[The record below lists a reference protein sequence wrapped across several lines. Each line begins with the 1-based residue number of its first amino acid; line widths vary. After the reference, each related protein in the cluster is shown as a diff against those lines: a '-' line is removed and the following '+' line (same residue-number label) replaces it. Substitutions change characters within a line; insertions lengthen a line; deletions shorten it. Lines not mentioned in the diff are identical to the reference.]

1 MWCLKEEE
9 EALLLI
15 RLKKTIQN
23 INKDNKSNKET
34 KTLSGKQSS
43 AYLKD
48 INQGKWHWIIKWN
61 NSWLKKIRG
70 KKIDHKK
77 GKSRLI
83 LQHKK

>member
-1 MWCLKEEE
+1 MWCLKEEK

-23 INKDNKSNKET
+23 INKDNKTNKET

-48 INQGKWHWIIKWN
+48 INQGK
-61 NSWLKKIRG
+61 
-70 KKIDHKK
+70 
-77 GKSRLI
+77 
-83 LQHKK
+83 